1 MWRSDHKLVF
11 EPPLNNG
18 YVEQTTEWM
27 AKTTARIQYKQLM
40 FIDENKVFT
49 RSDKNR
55 KHFRNEIAIHSE
67 LCYTD
72 AYLSGDA

>member
-1 MWRSDHKLVF
+1 
-11 EPPLNNG
+11 
-18 YVEQTTEWM
+18 M
-27 AKTTARIQYKQLM
+27 AKITARIQYKQLM

-49 RSDKNR
+49 RSNKNR
-55 KHFRNEIAIHSE
+55 KHFRNEIAIHSV